1 LTTPESPATVAA
13 HPPPSPRLTAL
24 DVGLLAALALLWGVA
39 YIFIREGIV
48 FGASPLLFAS
58 VRYLFSA
65 AGFAALAA
73 VRRESFPTRSALL
86 VSAGVGGVF
95 VIGLYGGFLYW
106 GEQYTTGGYAAVLA
120 ATAPI
125 LTVVIAYSI
134 LPSERLSPLAL
145 VGLAIGF
152 AGTIILVVPALLG
165 GPIGTWPGPLFLVG
179 AYVSAAIGTVWLR
192 RIGGGRQGLW
202 QIGTQFAVAG
212 LMLGAAG
219 WILPIP
225 KSFPLTAGVWY
236 SLAGLV
242 VFSSVMGYFVYFSLH
257 HRIGPVRANI
267 VAYLVPL
274 VGVGIGSGLLG
285 EPLTVWELLGFL
297 VVIVGLTLILRES
310 SRRAAAAAP
319 PAVPAAD
326 AQH

>member
-1 LTTPESPATVAA
+1 VSAPTTSGSATAPIPALTTVDI
-13 HPPPSPRLTAL
+13 AL
-24 DVGLLAALALLWGVA
+24 LLALAALWGVA

-48 FGASPLLFAS
+48 LGASPLLFAA
-58 VRYLFSA
+58 VRYLLSA
-65 AGFAALAA
+65 AGFAALA
-73 VRRESFPTRSALL
+73 VVLRESFPGRRALL
-86 VSAGVGGVF
+86 ISAGVGGVF
-95 VIGLYGGFLYW
+95 IIGLYGGLLYW

-125 LTVVIAYSI
+125 LTVVVAYSL

-145 VGLAIGF
+145 LGLMIGF
-152 AGTIILVVPALLG
+152 AGVVILVVPALFG
-165 GPIGTWPGPLFLVG
+165 GGVGTWPGPFYVLAAFLSTAV
-179 AYVSAAIGTVWLR
+179 GTVLLR
-192 RIGGGRQGLW
+192 RLGTGRQGLW

-212 LMLGAAG
+212 LLLGVAG
-219 WILPIP
+219 ELLPIP
-225 KSFPLTAGVWY
+225 RAFPLSAGVWY

-257 HRIGPVRANI
+257 HRVGPVRANI

-285 EPLTVWELLGFL
+285 EPVTIWEVGGFL

-310 SRRAAAAAP
+310 IRRAASAAAVGG
-319 PAVPAAD
+319 PARTT
-326 AQH
+326 